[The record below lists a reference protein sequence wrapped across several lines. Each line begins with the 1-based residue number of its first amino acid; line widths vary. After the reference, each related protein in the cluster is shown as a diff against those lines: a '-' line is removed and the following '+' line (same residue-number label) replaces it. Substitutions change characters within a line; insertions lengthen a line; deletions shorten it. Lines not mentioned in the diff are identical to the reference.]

1 MGGEVEHVLEAIARA
16 AHRHDRPDLRARVEV
31 AQARLA
37 DPACRVVVCGEF
49 KKGKSSLVNALL
61 GARVCATD
69 ADVATAIPTYVRH
82 GERLE
87 AHVLDEETPGSSR
100 GAAVAAAELDTVA
113 TGHAGPSARA
123 LEIRLPRELLA
134 DGLVLVD
141 TPGISGGLA
150 STHAGIALRAL
161 AVADV
166 LVFVTDAGA
175 ELGAAEIE
183 FLTQAAALCPVVLG
197 AVTRVDLYPQWRR
210 IVAADAD
217 HLRAAGLSIDLFPLS
232 APLRHHGLREADRDL
247 LLESGYPQLT
257 ARLAAEHSRVAGSG
271 GASAAAVGA
280 SVVGQ
285 LVAELTAQRR
295 ALDADPAAQEQRQAW
310 ARAREQAS
318 DLRTAGSRW
327 QQVLFD
333 RMADL
338 GAEVELDLTVRIRAL
353 RREASERIAQMPPAR
368 LAADLGP
375 WLQQRTTELLLDHQS
390 VARSHADQV
399 ADAVAEQFGSAATE
413 LRRGLDLGG
422 DEPGAVRDIAF
433 APTGSASASRLDM
446 GLVALRGG
454 SAGAMI
460 THAAGLVL
468 GLAFPVV
475 LPAAL
480 VLSTVL
486 AGKSWQSA
494 QKAQLRALRADTDR
508 AVAGYLEEVDTAA
521 RKDTRDAVRRLQR
534 RLRETFSARAS
545 ELFTTAT
552 RSAESLST
560 SLTGDDETRATRRAE
575 LDAELD
581 ALRGLQREVG
591 VLLADLLPVPA

>member
-1 MGGEVEHVLEAIARA
+1 MGGDVEHVLAAIAQA
-16 AHRHDRPDLRARVEV
+16 AQRHDRADLRERVEL
-31 AQARLA
+31 AQVRLA

-69 ADVATAIPTYVRH
+69 ADVATAVPTYVRY

-87 AHVLDEETPGSSR
+87 AHVLEEESPGSAR
-100 GAAVAAAELDTVA
+100 GSAVPAAELDTVA
-113 TGHAGPSARA
+113 TGHGGPAARA

-134 DGLVLVD
+134 GGLVLVD

-150 STHAGIALRAL
+150 SSHAGVALRAL

-183 FLTQAAALCPVVLG
+183 FLAQASALCPVVIG
-197 AVTRVDLYPQWRR
+197 AVTRIDLYPQWRR
-210 IVAADAD
+210 ILDVDTE
-217 HLRAAGLSIDLFPLS
+217 HLRAAGLDVDLLPLS
-232 APLRHHGLREADRDL
+232 APLRHHGLRERDRDL

-257 ARLAAEHSRVAGSG
+257 ARLVAEHARVSGSG

-285 LVAELTAQRR
+285 LVAEVTAQRR
-295 ALDADPAAQEQRQAW
+295 ALDADAASQEQRQAW
-310 ARAREQAS
+310 TRAREQAA
-318 DLRTAGSRW
+318 DLRSASSRW

-333 RMADL
+333 RMADV

-353 RREASERIAQMPPAR
+353 RREASERIAQMAPAR

-375 WLQQRTTELLLDHQS
+375 WLQQRTTELMLDHQN
-390 VARSHADQV
+390 VVRAQADQV
-399 ADAVAEQFGSAATE
+399 ADAVADQFGSAARD
-413 LRRGLDLGG
+413 LRRGLDLGTEEAG
-422 DEPGAVRDIAF
+422 PVREVAF
-433 APTGSASASRLDM
+433 ASAGSQSVSRLDM

-508 AVAGYLEEVDTAA
+508 AVAAYLEEIDIAA

-534 RLRETFSARAS
+534 RLRETFSARAA
-545 ELFTTAT
+545 ELFTTAN
-552 RSAESLST
+552 RSVESLST
-560 SLTGDDETRATRRAE
+560 ALTGGDEARTVRRAE
-575 LDAELD
+575 LDRELEV
-581 ALRGLQREVG
+581 LRGLQREVG
-591 VLLADLLPVPA
+591 ALLTARLPVAA